1 MGHTVSFYI
10 IKKITYLQNKLEET
24 LAILVQTGKRINIC
38 YRVLFYIRAAG
49 SFVCHNDPALDS
61 ISAMW
66 AGELI
71 IRNLGHDGKPGPYG
85 HVPGAFSFA
94 PNRAWKLDQVI

>member
-1 MGHTVSFYI
+1 MLI
-10 IKKITYLQNKLEET
+10 
-24 LAILVQTGKRINIC
+24 GKRINIC
-38 YRVLFYIRAAG
+38 YRVLLYIRAAG
-49 SFVCHNDPALDS
+49 SFVYHGDSALDS

-85 HVPGAFSFA
+85 HVPVASSFA
-94 PNRAWKLDQVI
+94 PNRAWKLYQVI